1 MVVSSSNVNE
11 VIRAVLKFI
20 LFIKRFHTQKHTHT
34 HTHTHTQSTKHKAQ
48 STKTYINEA
57 KLKRLRFM
65 RIKNI

>member
-11 VIRAVLKFI
+11 VIRAVLNFI
-20 LFIKRFHTQKHTHT
+20 LFIKRFHTQT

-48 STKTYINEA
+48 STKTYISEA